1 MSRLLVHSALI
12 AGFALVAGCAPM
24 TLKPVVVRE
33 PPPEQLPMAVAVRYP
48 DEFRSVRKIELMVS
62 GFRLHRKAL
71 LGEASVKLFDEML
84 GLIFAEVRTMPLAE
98 SDSRDVAA
106 IVEPRIMQAAL
117 STGPHGQGQVFT
129 ATIEYGITLYSVA
142 GERIASTTA
151 SGTGSVVIGPF
162 DTMLTRPI
170 ERRSIELAMR
180 DAAWKFMRGLR
191 DDPAIRSWLEQREG
205 P

>member
-24 TLKPVVVRE
+24 TLKPAVVRE
-33 PPPEQLPMAVAVRYP
+33 PPPERLPMAVAVRYP
-48 DEFRSVRKIELMVS
+48 DEFRSVRTIELMVS

-84 GLIFAEVRTMPLAE
+84 GLIFAEVRAVPLAE
-98 SDSRDVAA
+98 SGSRDVAA
-106 IVEPRIMQAAL
+106 IVEPRIMQAML
-117 STGPHGQGQVFT
+117 STGPHSGGQVFT